1 MNAEIVV
8 VGTEILLGQIVDTN
22 SAELGKV
29 LAKFGVFHTHRQT
42 VGDNLGRLADAL
54 RLALSR
60 SDIVFTIGG
69 LGPTQDDLTRDGIV
83 EALGDKLVYDDSIEQ
98 GIRER
103 LSARG
108 VQFVPSMRNQAYRPS
123 SATVLDNPNGTA
135 PGLLCRVDGKTLIA
149 MPGPRAEFMPML
161 EGPVSEF
168 LRSVSEGVIHSR
180 VLRVA
185 GMGESMIESKIFEL
199 MKMDNPTVAPYAK
212 VGEVH
217 LRVSAR
223 AATVEE
229 AEAMIAPVEEEIRN
243 RLGDAVFSVDERPL
257 QEVVLAMLRE
267 RGETLAVAESCTG
280 GGLGAQITSVAGSS
294 AAFLGGVISY
304 SNETKS
310 EMLGVS
316 AETLETHGA
325 VSSQAACEMAEGVRE
340 RTGADWGVSITGIAG
355 PGGGSE
361 EKPVGLVYIGVAE
374 AGGTTVE
381 KNVFPGQ
388 RDAIRART
396 IQQALVAL
404 RKRVAAT
411 EN

>member
-29 LAKFGVFHTHRQT
+29 LAQFGVFHTHRQT

-69 LGPTQDDLTRDGIV
+69 LGPTQDDLTRHGIV
-83 EALGDKLVYDDSIEQ
+83 EALGDSLVYDDSIEQ

-108 VQFVPSMRNQAYRPS
+108 VEFVPSMKNQAYRPS
-123 SATVLDNPNGTA
+123 SAVVLDNPNGTA
-135 PGLLCRVDGKTLIA
+135 PGLLCRADGKTLIA

-161 EGPVSEF
+161 EGPVSDF
-168 LRSVSEGVIHSR
+168 LRGVSDGVIHSR

-199 MKMDNPTVAPYAK
+199 MKMENPTVAPYAK

-243 RLGDAVFSVDERPL
+243 RLGDAVFSVDERSL
-257 QEVVLAMLRE
+257 QEVVLALLRE

-294 AAFLGGVISY
+294 DAFLGGVISY
-304 SNETKS
+304 SDDMKRK
-310 EMLGVS
+310 MLGVS
-316 AETLETHGA
+316 AETLETYGA
-325 VSSQAACEMAEGVRE
+325 VSSQTACEMAEGVRE
-340 RTGADWGVSITGIAG
+340 RIGADWGVSITGIAG
-355 PGGGSE
+355 PGGGSGD
-361 EKPVGLVYIGVAE
+361 KPVGLVFIGVS
-374 AGGTTVE
+374 GSNGTTVE
-381 KNVFPGQ
+381 RSVFPGQ
-388 RDAIRART
+388 REAIRARAV
-396 IQQALVAL
+396 QQALVAL
-404 RKRVAAT
+404 RKIVAAT
-411 EN
+411 DD